1 MKLKK
6 IASVL
11 LSCAVAGM
19 VFTGCGETPN
29 AQNSA
34 AADLKVG
41 MIKNLNASENLYD
54 DIIKQAEELGGRK
67 VTNHKYSFYDS
78 LTLLQMGVESGSIDE
93 VSTYKNV
100 ANYLMA
106 KNPNKFEIAPKH
118 DYLKLSD
125 NFAFAM
131 RETDTEL
138 KNSVSAAI
146 EAMQNDGTL
155 ENLTKTYITDLK
167 LDEDPPAVAFETF
180 DGAETL
186 KIGVTGDLPPLDLIL
201 ADGTPAG
208 FNTALISELGKR
220 LQKNIEIVQIDS
232 ASRAAA
238 LQSGKIDIAFWAI
251 IPADTNLSG
260 DVDKPQ
266 GVELSAPYFQ
276 DEIVHLELK
285 K

>member
-11 LSCAVAGM
+11 LSCAFAGM
-19 VFTGCGETPN
+19 VFAGCGEIHD
-29 AQNSA
+29 AQNPSPP
-34 AADLKVG
+34 DLKVG

-54 DIIKQAEELGGRK
+54 NIIKQAEERAAVK
-67 VTNHKYSFYDS
+67 ITNHNYTFYDS
-78 LTLLQMGVESGSIDE
+78 LTLLQMGIESGSIDE

-100 ANYLMA
+100 ANYLIA
-106 KNPNKFEIAPKH
+106 KNPKFEIAPKH
-118 DYLKLSD
+118 EYLKLSD

-138 KNSVSAAI
+138 KNSVNAAI

-167 LDEDPPAVAFETF
+167 ADTDPPAVAFETF

-238 LQSGKIDIAFWAI
+238 LQSGKIDISFWAI
-251 IPADTNLSG
+251 IPTDTNLPT
-260 DVDKPQ
+260 DMDKPQ
-266 GVELSAPYFQ
+266 GVELSAPYFK
-276 DEIVHLELK
+276 DDIVHIDLK

>member
-54 DIIKQAEELGGRK
+54 DIIKQAKERAAIK
-67 VTNHKYSFYDS
+67 ITNHKYSFYDS

-106 KNPNKFEIAPKH
+106 KNPNFEFAPKH
-118 DYLKLSD
+118 EYLKLSD

-138 KNSVSAAI
+138 KNSVNAAI

-167 LDEDPPAVAFETF
+167 ADADPPAVAFENF

-238 LQSGKIDIAFWAI
+238 LQSGKIDISFWAI
-251 IPADTNLSG
+251 IPTDTNLPA
-260 DVDKPQ
+260 DMDKPQ
-266 GVELSAPYFQ
+266 GVELSAPYFK
-276 DEIVHLELK
+276 DDIVHIELK

>member
-1 MKLKK
+1 MKK
-6 IASVL
+6 ILTLILTAL
-11 LSCAVAGM
+11 MAVG
-19 VFTGCGETPN
+19 FTGCGENNN
-29 AQNSA
+29 AQNSLPP
-34 AADLKVG
+34 DLKVG
-41 MIKNLNASENLYD
+41 IIKNLNASENLYD
-54 DIIKQAEELGGRK
+54 DMIKKAEELGGRK

-78 LTLLQMGVESGSIDE
+78 LTLLQMGIESGSLDE
-93 VSTYKNV
+93 ISTYKNV

-106 KNPNKFEIAPKH
+106 KNPNKFEFAPNH

-125 NFAFAM
+125 KFAFAM

-138 KNSVSAAI
+138 KNSVSAAV

-167 LDEDPPAVAFETF
+167 PDEDPPAVAFENF
-180 DGAETL
+180 DGADTL
-186 KIGVTGDLPPLDLIL
+186 KVGITGDLPPMDLIL

-208 FNTALISELGKR
+208 FNTALLSEIGKR

-238 LQSGKIDIAFWAI
+238 LQSGKIDISFWAI
-251 IPADTNLSG
+251 IPTDTNLPA
-260 DVDKPQ
+260 DMDKPQ

-276 DEIVHLELK
+276 DDIVHIDLK